1 MIPFRL
7 LASDPASN
15 ARAGEFVTSHGKV
28 DTPVFMPVG
37 THGAVKAVTPDEVR
51 QCGAQI
57 ILANTYHLYL
67 RPGLEVIGSAGG
79 LHQFMDWQHSLLT
92 DSGGFQ
98 VFSLAD
104 LNEID
109 QDGVVFQ
116 SHLDGSRH
124 QFSPAH
130 SMRIQRIL
138 GSDIMMAFDECAP
151 YPSEKQ
157 YVVEA
162 MRRTHRWAEQSL
174 EYVQNNGP
182 LYGYEQYLFGI
193 VQGGTHEDLR
203 HLSAEYLSNLGFDGY
218 AIGGVAVGEPKKT
231 LRWMTELT
239 ASLLP
244 ENQLRYLMGVGKPV
258 DIIES
263 IAAGVDMFD
272 CVIPTRNARNG
283 LVYTWHGKLPIR
295 NAAYADDHTPIDA
308 QCSCYT
314 CRRFSRAYIRHL
326 LNMNEIL
333 GHRLTT
339 LHNLH
344 FFLMLT
350 RQARES
356 ILAGQFSAWKDEFI
370 GTYTEDL

>member
-1 MIPFRL
+1 MIPFDV
-7 LASDPASN
+7 LASDPDSH

-28 DTPVFMPVG
+28 ETPVFMPVG

-57 ILANTYHLYL
+57 ILGNTYHLYL
-67 RPGLEVIGSAGG
+67 RPGLDIIESAGG
-79 LHQFMDWQHSLLT
+79 LHRFMGWDQSLLT

-104 LNEID
+104 LNEITE
-109 QDGVVFQ
+109 DGVVFQ

-151 YPSEKQ
+151 YPAEKQ
-157 YVVEA
+157 YAAEA
-162 MRRTHRWAEQSL
+162 MRRTHHWAELSL
-174 EYVQNNGP
+174 EYVQKNGP
-182 LYGYEQYLFGI
+182 LYGYDQNVFGI
-193 VQGGTHEDLR
+193 VQGGTYEDLR
-203 HLSAEYLSNLGFDGY
+203 HVSAEYLSRLEFDGY
-218 AIGGVAVGEPKKT
+218 AIGGVAVGEPKKD
-231 LRWMTELT
+231 LRRTTELT

-244 ENQLRYLMGVGKPV
+244 EDQPRYLMGVGKPV
-258 DIIES
+258 DIVES

-283 LVYTWHGKLPIR
+283 LVYTWHGKRPIR
-295 NAAYADDHTPIDA
+295 NAAYADDQTPIDE
-308 QCSCYT
+308 QCDCYT

-333 GHRLTT
+333 GHRLAT

-344 FFLMLT
+344 FFLKLT
-350 RQARES
+350 RRARES
-356 ILAGQFSAWKDEFI
+356 ILAGQFSAWKNEFI
-370 GTYTEDL
+370 RTYAED

>member
-1 MIPFRL
+1 MIPFDV
-7 LASDPASN
+7 LASDPDSH

-28 DTPVFMPVG
+28 ETPVFMPVG

-57 ILANTYHLYL
+57 ILGNTYHLYL
-67 RPGLEVIGSAGG
+67 RPGLDIIESAGG
-79 LHQFMDWQHSLLT
+79 LHRFMGWDQSLLT

-104 LNEID
+104 LNEITE
-109 QDGVVFQ
+109 DGVVFQ

-151 YPSEKQ
+151 YPAEKQ
-157 YVVEA
+157 YAAEA
-162 MRRTHRWAEQSL
+162 MRRTHRWAELSL
-174 EYVQNNGP
+174 EYAQKNEP
-182 LYGYEQYLFGI
+182 LYGYDQYVFGI
-193 VQGGTHEDLR
+193 VQGGIYEDLR
-203 HLSAEYLSNLGFDGY
+203 HVSAEYLSRLEFDGY
-218 AIGGVAVGEPKKT
+218 AIGGVAVGEPKKD
-231 LRWMTELT
+231 LRRTTELA

-244 ENQLRYLMGVGKPV
+244 EDQPRYLMGVGKPV
-258 DIIES
+258 DIVES

-283 LVYTWHGKLPIR
+283 LVYTWHGKRPIR
-295 NAAYADDHTPIDA
+295 NAAYADDQTPIDE
-308 QCSCYT
+308 QCDCYT

-333 GHRLTT
+333 GHRLAT

-344 FFLMLT
+344 FFLKLT
-350 RQARES
+350 RRARES
-356 ILAGQFSAWKDEFI
+356 ILAGQF
-370 GTYTEDL
+370 